1 MWILLTNFCLRS
13 LLFLVMPIMSPSDKF
28 SLLVSFLFAKMAAG
42 DPLPAQMEVTISSH
56 PSWIIK
62 PPTALKDGAEALP
75 SQQSNLEDFLQK
87 EHVQHWE
94 ACRQAILNIPL
105 IMPSPHNSDNES
117 DLEPHCTQAS
127 KKCTY
132 ITETSE
138 EEDKE
143 DFIGCK
149 DAQMNPNPKSM

>member
-1 MWILLTNFCLRS
+1 
-13 LLFLVMPIMSPSDKF
+13 MPIMSPSDKF

-87 EHVQHWE
+87 EHVQHRE

-105 IMPSPHNSDNES
+105 IIPSPHNSDNES
-117 DLEPHCTQAS
+117 DLEPTAP
-127 KKCTY
+127 KPPRNAL
-132 ITETSE
+132 TSQRHL
-138 EEDKE
+138 KRKTKR
-143 DFIGCK
+143 ISLAAK
-149 DAQMNPNPKSM
+149 MLK